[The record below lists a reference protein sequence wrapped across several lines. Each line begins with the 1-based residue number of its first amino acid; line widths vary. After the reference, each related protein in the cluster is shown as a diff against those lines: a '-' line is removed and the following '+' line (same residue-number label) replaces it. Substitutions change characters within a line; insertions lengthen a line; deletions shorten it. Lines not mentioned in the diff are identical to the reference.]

1 MKLDWKTCWKACLSV
16 FLLYLCVHYFPA
28 ATDLLATVIGAASPV
43 LIGCIVAYAVNLLM
57 VFYEKLYF
65 PRTNRPFLA
74 KSRRPICMLAAYV
87 TVAAILALV
96 LLLVVPQLVSCVKL
110 LLSDIPAAAEHL
122 VAALD
127 ELEFI
132 PDDYIARLEAIDWKT
147 HLRSLLDNLGNV
159 MNLLMNTVL
168 SVFNGVVTAFLALIF
183 SIYILASKERL
194 KRQFDRLLYHALRPR
209 LYGHVIYV
217 LHILHDSFRSYLIGQ
232 CTEAV
237 ILGGLCT
244 AGMLI
249 FGFPYAT
256 MIGAFIAVTALIPVA
271 GAYIGAIV
279 GAFIIFM
286 VSPIK
291 ALWFLIFILILQQ
304 IEGNL
309 IYPKVVGSSLRLP
322 ALWVLAAVTVG
333 GGLFGIAG
341 MLLGV
346 PLAAAG
352 YRILRERIPPKPQ
365 SVSTP
370 APSQQNNDTPP
381 APPAI

>member
-1 MKLDWKTCWKACLSV
+1 
-16 FLLYLCVHYFPA
+16 
-28 ATDLLATVIGAASPV
+28 
-43 LIGCIVAYAVNLLM
+43 
-57 VFYEKLYF
+57 
-65 PRTNRPFLA
+65 
-74 KSRRPICMLAAYV
+74 
-87 TVAAILALV
+87 
-96 LLLVVPQLVSCVKL
+96 
-110 LLSDIPAAAEHL
+110 
-122 VAALD
+122 
-127 ELEFI
+127 
-132 PDDYIARLEAIDWKT
+132 
-147 HLRSLLDNLGNV
+147 

-271 GAYIGAIV
+271 GTYIGAIV

-365 SVSTP
+365 PVSTP